1 VIIGDAY
8 IAERA
13 QLKFITSDMQ
23 NIISVKNRSIGWYQ
37 FVDPVTKHNT
47 TKKSIMDISKTIQI
61 LEALV
66 SGCSPKTGEIV
77 AEDSVLNERD
87 VIRALQI
94 TINELKTLAPKDIQ
108 TASKKDKV
116 DKNIHKEIDYFKKE
130 KFNHLSSETIDK
142 LKSRVRDFGV
152 TKTES
157 LSDYIINARTN
168 YKRAYEPWSDDEKEL
183 FAEAIK
189 YTNDVDLLSECF
201 QRGKGSIESFGQKL
215 IYEFQNA

>member
-1 VIIGDAY
+1 
-8 IAERA
+8 
-13 QLKFITSDMQ
+13 
-23 NIISVKNRSIGWYQ
+23 
-37 FVDPVTKHNT
+37 
-47 TKKSIMDISKTIQI
+47 MDISRTIQI

-66 SGCSPKTGEIV
+66 SGCSPKTGEVV

-94 TINELKTLAPKDIQ
+94 AIDELKLLSPKESQ
-108 TASKKDKV
+108 TVAKKEKA
-116 DKNIHKEIDYFKKE
+116 DKNLYKEIDYFKKE
-130 KFNHLSSETIDK
+130 KFNHLSSETINK

-152 TKTES
+152 TKTEN

-168 YKRAYEPWSDDEKEL
+168 FKRAYEPWSDDEKEL

-215 IYEFQNA
+215 IYESQNV

>member
-1 VIIGDAY
+1 
-8 IAERA
+8 
-13 QLKFITSDMQ
+13 
-23 NIISVKNRSIGWYQ
+23 
-37 FVDPVTKHNT
+37 
-47 TKKSIMDISKTIQI
+47 MDISRTIQI

-66 SGCSPKTGEIV
+66 SGCSPKTGEVV

-94 TINELKTLAPKDIQ
+94 AIDKLKTIEPNEIKKIA
-108 TASKKDKV
+108 KKDKA
-116 DKNIHKEIDYFKKE
+116 DKNLHRDIEYFKKE
-130 KFNHLSSETIDK
+130 KFNHLSSDTISK

-152 TKTES
+152 TKTEN

-168 YKRAYEPWSDDEKEL
+168 HKRAYEPWSDDEKEL

-189 YTNDVDLLSECF
+189 YTNDIDLLSDCF

-215 IYEFQNA
+215 IYESQNGINS